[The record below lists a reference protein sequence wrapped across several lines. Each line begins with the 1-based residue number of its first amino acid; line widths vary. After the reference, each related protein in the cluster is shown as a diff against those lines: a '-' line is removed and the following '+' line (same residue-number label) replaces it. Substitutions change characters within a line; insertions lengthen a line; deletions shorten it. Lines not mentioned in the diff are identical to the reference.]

1 MAPPRLLTSAKE
13 RAEEITDAE
22 LVNRCIRG
30 DQQAWD
36 LLVKRY
42 QRLIYSV
49 SLAVCRESEVAADIL
64 QQVCLDLYQHLDEI
78 RKVDDL
84 RPWLVTVTRR
94 KTASYLR
101 SLKPTLPIV
110 DEEQFVEPID
120 LVARV
125 EQQHMLE
132 QALKTL
138 TARDRRLLE
147 LLSAGRSYEEIAAE
161 LQMPV
166 ASIGPTRIRC
176 LNKLRTHLT
185 K

>member
-1 MAPPRLLTSAKE
+1 MAPPRLLTSAKD
-13 RAEEITDAE
+13 RTKATDAE
-22 LVNRCIRG
+22 LVSRCIRG
-30 DQQAWD
+30 DQQAWEQ
-36 LLVKRY
+36 LVKRY

-49 SLAVCRESEVAADIL
+49 SLAVCRESDVAADIL

-94 KTASYLR
+94 KTISYLR

-147 LLSAGRSYEEIAAE
+147 LLSAGRSYEEVAAE
-161 LQMPV
+161 LHMPV

-176 LNKLRTHLT
+176 LNKLRNHF